1 MSDNAVPEITFP
13 SADGAAWSSARATE
27 AGFDCSRIEK
37 AVEFAQAH
45 ETSWSRDLAAV
56 IANSYFEP
64 PPWNAVLGPIVP
76 RGGPN
81 GFVTRYGCL
90 VARWGDTRQVDMT
103 FSIAKSYLS
112 ILAGIAYDRG
122 LIPDVDE
129 PVNRRVVDDAF
140 AAPQNRAIT
149 WSHLLQQTSEW
160 EGTLWG
166 KPDIVDR
173 NRDLSTEGGPL
184 AKKGLPRPLQAP
196 GTHWEYN
203 DVRVN
208 LLSLALLRLFRRP
221 LPDVF
226 AEAVMRP
233 IGASAHWRWEGYRNS
248 TVEIDG
254 RQMLSVPGGSH
265 WGGGVFIHAEDQ
277 ARIGLMMLA
286 RGQWAGH
293 RVLSARWIDRA
304 TQPCS
309 IYPNYGYLWWLNTE
323 CGYYSNASP
332 QSFFAIGA
340 GGNCTWIDPE
350 SGIVAVLRWLD
361 PVATNEFIGLV
372 ISALVR

>member
-1 MSDNAVPEITFP
+1 MLA
-13 SADGAAWSSARATE
+13 
-27 AGFDCSRIEK
+27 SREG
-37 AVEFAQAH
+37 
-45 ETSWSRDLAAV
+45 R
-56 IANSYFEP
+56 
-64 PPWNAVLGPIVP
+64 
-76 RGGPN
+76 
-81 GFVTRYGCL
+81 
-90 VARWGDTRQVDMT
+90 
-103 FSIAKSYLS
+103 KSYLS

-166 KPDIVDR
+166 KPDMVDR

-254 RQMLSVPGGSH
+254 RQVLSVPGGSH

-277 ARIGLMMLA
+277 ARIGLLMLA
-286 RGQWAGH
+286 RGQWAGTAFFPRVGSTAQRNPARSTPITAIYGGSIPNAVIIPTH
-293 RVLSARWIDRA
+293 RRRVFSQSA
-304 TQPCS
+304 
-309 IYPNYGYLWWLNTE
+309 
-323 CGYYSNASP
+323 
-332 QSFFAIGA
+332 
-340 GGNCTWIDPE
+340 
-350 SGIVAVLRWLD
+350 
-361 PVATNEFIGLV
+361 PVVTAPG
-372 ISALVR
+372 

>member
-1 MSDNAVPEITFP
+1 
-13 SADGAAWSSARATE
+13 
-27 AGFDCSRIEK
+27 
-37 AVEFAQAH
+37 
-45 ETSWSRDLAAV
+45 V

-64 PPWNAVLGPIVP
+64 PPWNAVLGPIAP

-81 GFVTRYGCL
+81 GCVTRYGRL

-103 FSIAKSYLS
+103 FSVAKSYLS

-129 PVNRRVVDDAF
+129 PVNRRIVDDAF

-226 AEAVMRP
+226 AEAVMKP
-233 IGASAHWRWEGYRNS
+233 IGASAVS
-248 TVEIDG
+248 
-254 RQMLSVPGGSH
+254 S
-265 WGGGVFIHAEDQ
+265 
-277 ARIGLMMLA
+277 
-286 RGQWAGH
+286 
-293 RVLSARWIDRA
+293 
-304 TQPCS
+304 
-309 IYPNYGYLWWLNTE
+309 
-323 CGYYSNASP
+323 ASP

-340 GGNCTWIDPE
+340 GGNGTWIDPE

>member
-1 MSDNAVPEITFP
+1 MTEITFP
-13 SADGAAWSSARATE
+13 PADGAAWSNARAIE
-27 AGFDCSRIEK
+27 AGFDCSRLEK
-37 AVEFAQAH
+37 VVEFAQAH
-45 ETSWSRDLAAV
+45 ETRWSRDVAAV

-64 PPWNAVLGPIVP
+64 PPWNEVLGPIAP
-76 RGGPN
+76 RGAPN
-81 GFVTRYGCL
+81 GLVTRNGRL
-90 VARWGDTRQVDMT
+90 VARWGNTRQVDMT
-103 FSIAKSYLS
+103 FSITKSYLS

-122 LIPDVDE
+122 LIPDPDE
-129 PVNRRVVDDAF
+129 PVNRRVVDDGF
-140 AAPQNRAIT
+140 AAPHNRAIT

-160 EGTLWG
+160 EGTLWD

-184 AKKGLPRPLQAP
+184 AKKGVPRPLQAP

-233 IGASAHWRWEGYRNS
+233 IGASTRWRWEGYRNS

-254 RQMLSVPGGSH
+254 QQMLSVPGGSH
-265 WGGGVFIHAEDQ
+265 WGGGAFINAEDQ

-286 RGQWAGH
+286 RGEWAGH
-293 RVLSARWIDRA
+293 RVLSTRAGSTAQRTPARSTPITA
-304 TQPCS
+304 IYGGS
-309 IYPNYGYLWWLNTE
+309 IPTAVIIRMHRRRVF
-323 CGYYSNASP
+323 S
-332 QSFFAIGA
+332 QS
-340 GGNCTWIDPE
+340 E
-350 SGIVAVLRWLD
+350 
-361 PVATNEFIGLV
+361 PVVTVPG
-372 ISALVR
+372 

>member
-1 MSDNAVPEITFP
+1 MPDITFP
-13 SADGAAWSSARATE
+13 SADRAAWSSACATE
-27 AGFDCSRIEK
+27 AGFDWSGIEK

-45 ETSWSRDLAAV
+45 ETSWSRDVAAV

-64 PPWNAVLGPIVP
+64 PPWNAVLGPIAP

-81 GFVTRYGCL
+81 GLVTRYGRL
-90 VARWGDTRQVDMT
+90 VARWGDTLQVDMT

-112 ILAGIAYDRG
+112 ILAGIAYDCG
-122 LIPDVDE
+122 LIPDPDE

-140 AAPQNRAIT
+140 AAPHNRAIT

-160 EGTLWG
+160 EGTLWD

-184 AKKGLPRPLQAP
+184 AKKGVPRPLQAP

-233 IGASAHWRWEGYRNS
+233 IGASTRWRWEGYRNS

-254 RQMLSVPGGSH
+254 QQMLSVPGGGH
-265 WGGGVFIHAEDQ
+265 WGGGAFIHAEDQ

-286 RGQWAGH
+286 RGEWAGH

-304 TQPCS
+304 THPCS
-309 IYPNYGYLWWLNTE
+309 IYPNYGYLWWLNTDR
-323 CGYYSNASP
+323 GYYSNASP

-340 GGNCTWIDPE
+340 GGNCTWIDPA
-350 SGIVAVLRWLD
+350 SGIVAALRWLD